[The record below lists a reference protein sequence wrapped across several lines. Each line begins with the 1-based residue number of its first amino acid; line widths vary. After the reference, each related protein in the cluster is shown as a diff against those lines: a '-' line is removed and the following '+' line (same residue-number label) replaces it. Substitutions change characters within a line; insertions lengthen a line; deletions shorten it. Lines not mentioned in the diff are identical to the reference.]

1 MRVASTIFA
10 VITCGAPPALAQLP
24 DDIRGELAALRAEV
38 QQLRA
43 EVAALK
49 TGADLQ
55 AATPTSPP
63 TTPNLELLETQMAEL
78 AQVKV
83 ESTSRMPVKVFGTV
97 HMNAFANS
105 GEANWLDNP
114 NLVSPDPADG
124 HTGTFSASLRQTRVG
139 LTMDGPTLGT
149 VRTSAVASLDFF
161 GGIPGFQTGQVMGLP
176 RLLVAFA
183 RFDGERVALEAGQ
196 DHMLLAPRDPTSL
209 AAFAFPALFR
219 SGNLYLRTPQ
229 VRVEYALTQHL
240 RAAGGIV
247 APIAGDLVGEDY
259 RFVPPALS
267 GERSRRPGLQ
277 ARVAFS
283 SDEPDARRLVDVG
296 VSGHYGW
303 ERRTGELDS
312 SWAGALE
319 IGLRRDWVG
328 VSGEAFVGDNIDAFG
343 GALGLDRRASGGWGE
358 LRLFPSDRLSINL
371 GAGLD
376 DIRRADRQLAPRTR
390 NRSAYGNVMFSLT
403 PEIQT
408 SLEYRWLATTP
419 GGGSERENHHLDWV
433 LAYHF

>member
-1 MRVASTIFA
+1 
-10 VITCGAPPALAQLP
+10 
-24 DDIRGELAALRAEV
+24 
-38 QQLRA
+38 
-43 EVAALK
+43 
-49 TGADLQ
+49 
-55 AATPTSPP
+55 
-63 TTPNLELLETQMAEL
+63 
-78 AQVKV
+78 
-83 ESTSRMPVKVFGTV
+83 MPVKVFGTV

-124 HTGTFSASLRQTRVG
+124 HTGTFSATLRQTRVG

-183 RFDGERVALEAGQ
+183 RFDGERAALEAGQ

-303 ERRTGELDS
+303 ERRPGELDA
-312 SWAGALE
+312 SWASALE

-328 VSGEAFVGDNIDAFG
+328 FSGEAFVGDNIDAFG

-376 DIRRADRQLAPRTR
+376 DIRRADRRARATQPQPLRIRQRHLLAHTRDSNVDGVPVAGDDAGWRHQSGRIIISIGCSRIISSGGLTEAHDDDHAHQSGGRRAPDVGGIGGAGGPRVR
-390 NRSAYGNVMFSLT
+390 RD
-403 PEIQT
+403 PH
-408 SLEYRWLATTP
+408 
-419 GGGSERENHHLDWV
+419 NHPSR
-433 LAYHF
+433 